1 MTIEKVDV
9 LVIGAGPSGT
19 VAASMVRQKGY
30 NVKIVEKLKFPR
42 FVIGESLLP
51 RCMEALSEAGFIE
64 AIKAKGFQEKFGAK
78 FVRKGKICDFNFSS
92 QFTEGWNWTWQVPR
106 EEFDK
111 TLADTVQAMGVP
123 IEYETEVKD
132 IKFEGT
138 DSSTTVVDISGNTK
152 VIQAKFIVDASGY
165 GRVIPRLFNLDKPSN
180 LPPRKTLFAHIKDS
194 RRLNYEEP
202 NRITIIDHAPGVW
215 AWVIPF
221 SNGNTSVGFVGEP
234 KFFENFS
241 GTVEQKYR
249 SILASEPYIAER
261 FSDSELVFEPRTIEG
276 WSMSTEKFYGD
287 GYVLTGNVTE
297 FLDPIF
303 SSGVT
308 LATVSACTAGKLV
321 ARQLQGEIIDWEKE
335 FMEPT
340 MQGVN
345 AFRSY
350 VMSWYNG
357 KLQEIFFADKPLLEI
372 KNQICSVL
380 AGYVWDQKNPYVKR
394 HDRAID
400 ALVGVIQMEASH
412 VKEL

>member
-1 MTIEKVDV
+1 
-9 LVIGAGPSGT
+9 
-19 VAASMVRQKGY
+19 
-30 NVKIVEKLKFPR
+30 
-42 FVIGESLLP
+42 
-51 RCMEALSEAGFIE
+51 
-64 AIKAKGFQEKFGAK
+64 
-78 FVRKGKICDFNFSS
+78 
-92 QFTEGWNWTWQVPR
+92 
-106 EEFDK
+106 
-111 TLADTVQAMGVP
+111 
-123 IEYETEVKD
+123 
-132 IKFEGT
+132 
-138 DSSTTVVDISGNTK
+138 
-152 VIQAKFIVDASGY
+152 
-165 GRVIPRLFNLDKPSN
+165 
-180 LPPRKTLFAHIKDS
+180 
-194 RRLNYEEP
+194 
-202 NRITIIDHAPGVW
+202 
-215 AWVIPF
+215 
-221 SNGNTSVGFVGEP
+221 
-234 KFFENFS
+234 
-241 GTVEQKYR
+241 
-249 SILASEPYIAER
+249 
-261 FSDSELVFEPRTIEG
+261 
-276 WSMSTEKFYGD
+276 MSTEKFYGD